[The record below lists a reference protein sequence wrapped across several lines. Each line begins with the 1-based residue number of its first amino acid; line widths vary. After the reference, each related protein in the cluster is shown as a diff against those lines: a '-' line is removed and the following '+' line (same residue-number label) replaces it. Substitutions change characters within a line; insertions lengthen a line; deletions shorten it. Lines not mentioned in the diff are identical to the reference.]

1 MNWGN
6 PQFYGVKEAASNIVS
21 GEGDYSDA
29 MFKADFPQFY
39 SKSVVEGETVYTPL
53 VPTAMLELFISEAN
67 AAIQPSRWGDGWR
80 YAAGLYVAH
89 NCALYLKSY
98 ADESA
103 SAANAAASGATVGL
117 VSSAKL
123 GDSSVSYDNDAL
135 ISATEKWGTL
145 NATQYGQ
152 QLATRARLVGMG
164 GSYAL

>member
-6 PQFYGVKEAASNIVS
+6 PQFYGVKAAASNIVS
-21 GEGDYSDA
+21 GEGDYSA
-29 MFKADFPQFY
+29 EMFQADFPQFF
-39 SKSVVEGETVYTPL
+39 KKLTEDDATTYTAL
-53 VPTAMLELFISEAN
+53 VPEAMLTLFIAEAN
-67 AAIQPSRWGDGWR
+67 AAIQPARWGDAWR

-98 ADESA
+98 ADGSEN
-103 SAANAAASGATVGL
+103 AAAAAASGATVGL